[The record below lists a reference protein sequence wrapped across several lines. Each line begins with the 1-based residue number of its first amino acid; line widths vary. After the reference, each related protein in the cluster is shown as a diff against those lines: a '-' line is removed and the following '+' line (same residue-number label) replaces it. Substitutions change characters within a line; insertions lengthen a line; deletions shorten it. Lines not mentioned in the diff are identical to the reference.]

1 MRALSAR
8 PAQREFPVFSIS
20 QRYHY
25 PPHPH
30 MLSLQRS
37 PGDLDAL
44 LMAPHLPGPVLGA
57 GGLPCGCSQLW
68 EGIKWGAETGKEGKR
83 KGERGSQE
91 RERTELSD
99 KIQDTQLNFS
109 VR

>member
-25 PPHPH
+25 PPYPH
-30 MLSLQRS
+30 TLSLQRS

-83 KGERGSQE
+83 KGESRRGVRRG
-91 RERTELSD
+91 REQSCQIKYRILS
-99 KIQDTQLNFS
+99 
-109 VR
+109 